1 MLTFSVIIPTFNRAN
16 FVLRAIRSV
25 LNQSYQNFEI
35 IVVDNSSNDRT
46 VELIREFQDPRI
58 RIMTIQNQGI
68 IAKSRNL
75 GISNSRGAYIAFLD
89 SDDFWDRRKLE
100 MIERSR
106 VEHHDS
112 IDVFIHDYKV
122 TNHLYNLKLLL
133 APLSSKYSGRV
144 IPMEDY
150 FYRYKA
156 MIATSCSVVKKT
168 VLDRVNGYNSSE
180 KLIGI
185 EDLDLW
191 LRLAKD
197 GYSLYHSTLS
207 LATLTVGHESVSS
220 STNTF
225 RGIRALIYA
234 TTAPFSLTNN
244 CIPIITRYG
253 FVKAMVGVGRFRSV
267 EKIIFS
273 ERFSIPLSYKIRLC
287 LMLYII
293 GFTRRL

>member
-25 LNQSYQNFEI
+25 LNQTYQNFEI

-58 RIMTIQNQGI
+58 RIMTIQNQGV

-75 GISNSRGAYIAFLD
+75 GISNARGTYIAFLD

-100 MIERSR
+100 MMERLR
-106 VEHHDS
+106 VAHHDS
-112 IDVFIHDYKV
+112 AGVFIHEYKI
-122 TNHLYNLKLLL
+122 TKNLYKSKKLM
-133 APLSSKYSGRV
+133 AFSNAKYSGRV

-150 FYRYKA
+150 FYRYEA
-156 MIATSCSVVKKT
+156 MIATSCAVVKKT
-168 VLDRVNGYNSSE
+168 ILDRVNGFNVSK

-197 GYSLYHSTLS
+197 GCSVFHSNLTLG
-207 LATLTVGHESVSS
+207 TLTVGHESVSS
-220 STNTF
+220 TKNTF

-234 TTAPFSLTNN
+234 TNVRFSLTNN
-244 CIPIITRYG
+244 CVPIITMYG

-267 EKIIFS
+267 QKIIFS
-273 ERFSIPLSYKIRLC
+273 ERFSMPLRYKIRIWLTLC
-287 LMLYII
+287 IV
-293 GFTRRL
+293 RLKMRL

>member
-25 LNQSYQNFEI
+25 LNQTYQNFEI

-58 RIMTIQNQGI
+58 RIMTINNQGV

-75 GISNSRGAYIAFLD
+75 GISNARGTYIAFLD

-100 MIERSR
+100 IIERSI
-106 VEHHDS
+106 VDHHNS
-112 IDVFIHDYKV
+112 IDVFVHDYKV

-133 APLSSKYSGRV
+133 AILSAKHSGRV
-144 IPMEDY
+144 IPLEDY

-168 VLDRVNGYNSSE
+168 ILDRVNGYNSSE

-191 LRLAKD
+191 LRLAKE
-197 GYSLYHSTLS
+197 GYSVFHSSLS

-220 STNTF
+220 SRNTF
-225 RGIRALIYA
+225 RGIRALIYS

-253 FVKAMVGVGRFRSV
+253 FIKAMVGVGRFRSV

-273 ERFSIPLSYKIRLC
+273 KRFSIPLIYKLKLV
-287 LMLYII
+287 LMLHII
-293 GFTRRL
+293 GFMIRS